1 MLIPTISNVTANYI
15 DSVDEVKT
23 LLYIQFMSSVL
34 WEQSIPKMVAD
45 GVRHFIELGPGRTLS
60 GFVKKIDRS
69 LNTYHV
75 EDRASLKETAL
86 ALKLK

>member
-1 MLIPTISNVTANYI
+1 
-15 DSVDEVKT
+15 
-23 LLYIQFMSSVL
+23 
-34 WEQSIPKMVAD
+34 MVAD